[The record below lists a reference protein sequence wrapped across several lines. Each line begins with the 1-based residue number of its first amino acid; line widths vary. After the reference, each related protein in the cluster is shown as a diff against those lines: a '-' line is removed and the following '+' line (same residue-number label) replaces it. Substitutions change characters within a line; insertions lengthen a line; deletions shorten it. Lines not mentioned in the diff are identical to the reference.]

1 MPAYEISELQ
11 WAGVEAHHEQEHG
24 FSLYHPA
31 GRGEGIN
38 MGKLRDR
45 RRCPP
50 PVTLTS
56 DGTPEKQGLL
66 TYSSAY
72 FPCCVCVHLCSLPK
86 HA

>member
-1 MPAYEISELQ
+1 
-11 WAGVEAHHEQEHG
+11 
-24 FSLYHPA
+24 
-31 GRGEGIN
+31 

-50 PVTLTS
+50 PVNLTS
-56 DGTPEKQGLL
+56 DDIPEKQELL

-86 HA
+86 DV

>member
-1 MPAYEISELQ
+1 MATCKISELQ
-11 WAGVEAHHEQEHG
+11 WAGVEAHHKQEHG
-24 FSLYHPA
+24 FSLYYPA
-31 GRGEGIN
+31 RRGEGIN

-50 PVTLTS
+50 PVNLTS
-56 DGTPEKQGLL
+56 DDIPEKQELL

-86 HA
+86 DV